1 MKNFFILFLLIL
13 LVGTFGCQ
21 RQTSNDSAFRQTRI
35 ALVLKTLNSPFFI
48 DLKDGAVSAA
58 ERLKV
63 ELIVQ
68 APEREI
74 DVEKQMQII
83 ENLIQ
88 SQVNAICVSPSG
100 SKELIPAIAKANQAD
115 IPVLIVDT
123 RIDEETARNE
133 DVKTVTFIGSDNYQ
147 GGKIAG
153 EYVACLSDSPLKV
166 IILEGIAGHE
176 TGDNRLRGFQAGIEK
191 NSHVEVVA
199 SQPAN
204 WERDQGYNV
213 MQNLLQAHPDI
224 DVVFACNDLMALG
237 AMEAIAAAGR
247 AKNIKIIGFDAVE
260 EARQEILAGRLEA
273 SVAQHP
279 REMGR
284 LAVETAVKALAGDS
298 ILPFIPVNIE
308 LITREKLMGSGET
321 KNEVK

>member
-1 MKNFFILFLLIL
+1 MKKILIFLGAIFILFM
-13 LVGTFGCQ
+13 GCN
-21 RQTSNDSAFRQTRI
+21 RENDRTNDSEKIRI

-48 DLKDGAVSAA
+48 DLKSGAEQAA
-58 ERLKV
+58 KQLKV

-88 SQVNAICVSPSG
+88 TRVDAICVSPSG
-100 SKELIPAIAKANQAD
+100 SKELIPAMAKANQAN

-123 RIDEETARNE
+123 RIDENIANSEGVT
-133 DVKTVTFIGSDNYQ
+133 TTTFIGSDNYQ

-153 EYVACLSDSPLKV
+153 EYVAKLSQDEMNV
-166 IILEGIAGHE
+166 VILEGIPGHE
-176 TGDNRLRGFQAGIEK
+176 TGDNRLRGFKESIEK
-191 NSHVEVVA
+191 FPNIHVVA

-224 DVVFACNDLMALG
+224 DAVFACNDLMALG
-237 AMEAIAAAGR
+237 AMEAIIAGG
-247 AKNIKIIGFDAVE
+247 KSEKIKIIGFDAVE
-260 EARQEILAGRLEA
+260 EARNEITTGNLEA

-279 REMGR
+279 AEMGR
-284 LAVETAVKALAGDS
+284 LAIENAVKVLNGEK
-298 ILPFIPVNIE
+298 IPTFIPVKIE
-308 LITREKLMGSGET
+308 LITRQTSEENLR
-321 KNEVK
+321 